1 MPMVWV
7 PKKKLN
13 SPEERKTKLA
23 KDPDTYQNRYSDAFK
38 LSVVST
44 YLQTGRNLLM
54 TSRLVGIDKKNLY
67 LWKQTD
73 WWKEFEQDLIDQS
86 YQQTNNKL
94 QQVLD
99 KSLNELMDRLHN
111 GDTILDSKTGKLRK
125 VPMKGREVNRIVN
138 DNITKQVLLNNI
150 QKEKVQ
156 KKNETTQQDRLLKL
170 AEEFAKIAVSGAP
183 NAAKNVKSL
192 QEIHDEA
199 QAKVHGNVIEPLQD
213 ALKPLDDITV
223 LNSK

>member
-1 MPMVWV
+1 M
-7 PKKKLN
+7 
-13 SPEERKTKLA
+13 A
-23 KDPDTYQNRYSDAFK
+23 
-38 LSVVST
+38 
-44 YLQTGRNLLM
+44 M
-54 TSRLVGIDKKNLY
+54 TARLVGLDRKNLY
-67 LWKQTD
+67 LWKQSD

-111 GDTILDSKTGKLRK
+111 GDSLLDSKTGKIRK
-125 VPMKGREVNRIVN
+125 VPVKAAVVNRIVH
-138 DNITKQVLLNNI
+138 DNIAKQVILNNI

-192 QEIHDEA
+192 EQIHDEA
-199 QAKVHGNVIEPLQD
+199 EQKVHGNVIEPLQD
-213 ALKPLDDITV
+213 ALNPLEGV
-223 LNSK
+223 GVPPK